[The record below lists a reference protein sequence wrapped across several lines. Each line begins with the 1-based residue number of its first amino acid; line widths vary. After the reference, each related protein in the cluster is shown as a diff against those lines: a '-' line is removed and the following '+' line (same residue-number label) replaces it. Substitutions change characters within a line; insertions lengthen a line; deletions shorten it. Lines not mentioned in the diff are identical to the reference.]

1 MMILRSRV
9 TECDA
14 GNGPNAG
21 PSMATSSGR
30 NQMGHSWGRQPI
42 ILPCNPVEIFQPSR
56 DSCEDLDLAYTGPV
70 FTRRWIGIQTR
81 HVC

>member
-30 NQMGHSWGRQPI
+30 NQMGHRWGRQPV

-56 DSCEDLDLAYTGPV
+56 GLMIRLCGKE
-70 FTRRWIGIQTR
+70 
-81 HVC
+81 